1 MTVSISRAGQST
13 LAQQDE
19 LALAIERT
27 ASARAIAG
35 NTLQHHADSPAA
47 IEAMIALVAS
57 AQAWIHFEN
66 YIIRDDA
73 TGRRVAEALAERAR
87 AGVHVR
93 ILYDALGSFG
103 TGHRFWRGLRHA
115 GAEVRAFHPIFSGH
129 PFDIFVR
136 DHRKLVVADG
146 TRAMLGGLCV
156 GNEWAG
162 DPARGREPWRDTM
175 VTVCGPAA
183 TAFDA
188 SFANLWA
195 RIGAPLATD
204 ELNADPEA
212 CGQVAVQAV
221 AGVPF
226 EGRMYRVT
234 QLIAAAARER
244 LWITDAYLVPPP
256 PLYAALLE
264 AAKSGVDV
272 RLLVPGAT
280 DLPVLRGFTRAGY
293 RELLHAGV
301 RVFEWLGPMIHAKTL
316 VADRQWAR
324 VGSSNLN
331 VSSLLGNY
339 ELDLLTDDAATAD
352 TLVAQ
357 FRRDL
362 QASREV
368 VLRPRRRMLPARLVG
383 TAPDAVGAAKELA
396 PRRRGTRVKRSRYE
410 LGAVAVVA
418 LRRVAGGLR
427 RALALTATLVF
438 LVLGVLLLI
447 FPRITGAVVATLAFW
462 MALGFAV
469 YGLGKRRARDRED
482 GD

>member
-1 MTVSISRAGQST
+1 
-13 LAQQDE
+13 
-19 LALAIERT
+19 
-27 ASARAIAG
+27 
-35 NTLQHHADSPAA
+35 
-47 IEAMIALVAS
+47 
-57 AQAWIHFEN
+57 
-66 YIIRDDA
+66 
-73 TGRRVAEALAERAR
+73 
-87 AGVHVR
+87 
-93 ILYDALGSFG
+93 
-103 TGHRFWRGLRHA
+103 
-115 GAEVRAFHPIFSGH
+115 
-129 PFDIFVR
+129 
-136 DHRKLVVADG
+136 
-146 TRAMLGGLCV
+146 
-156 GNEWAG
+156 
-162 DPARGREPWRDTM
+162 M

-188 SFANLWA
+188 AFASLWA
-195 RIGAPLATD
+195 RVGPPLAAD

-256 PLYAALLE
+256 TLYAALLE
-264 AAKSGVDV
+264 AAKGGVDV

-301 RVFEWLGPMIHAKTL
+301 RVFEWRGPMIHAKTL

-339 ELDLLTDDAATAD
+339 ELDLLTDDTATAD
-352 TLVAQ
+352 QLAAQ

-362 QASREV
+362 QESREI
-368 VLRPRRRMLPARLVG
+368 VLQPRRLRLPPRLVG
-383 TAPDAVGAAKELA
+383 AAPESPQE
-396 PRRRGTRVKRSRYE
+396 PRGKRSRYE

-427 RALALTATLVF
+427 RALALTAALVF
-438 LVLGVLLLI
+438 LLIGILLLV
-447 FPRITGAVVATLAFW
+447 FPRVAGAVVATLAFW
-462 MALGFAV
+462 LTLGFAV
-469 YGLGKRRARDRED
+469 YGFGKRRARDRDD